1 MKRLISPKILVGLT
15 TLLCCSFLSLA
26 GAIQPEYPGFRLLSS
41 NAQFKV
47 QFKDASGKIQSVKS
61 DFIQEKTLFA
71 LTEKITSHGKF
82 WFKKSNKVRLDY
94 IAPFTYRMV
103 INGDKVLVK
112 DDHKENRINV
122 RSNKLFQQINKIML
136 DCMQGKILESKDF
149 ATRVFE
155 NESSY
160 LLELTPVSKSLK
172 DFFQNIVLIVE
183 KNDYSVRSMALN
195 EPSGDKT
202 LMTFTNKSINA
213 PLQDEIFIF

>member
-1 MKRLISPKILVGLT
+1 MKRLISPKILVGFA
-15 TLLCCSFLSLA
+15 TLLCCSFLSIA
-26 GAIQPEYPGFRLLSS
+26 GAIQTEYPGFTLLS
-41 NAQFKV
+41 NKTQFKG
-47 QFKDASGKIQSVKS
+47 QFKEASAKIQSVKS

-71 LTEKITSHGKF
+71 LTEKITSQGKF
-82 WFKKSNKVRLDY
+82 WFKKNNKVRLDY

-136 DCMQGKILESKDF
+136 DCMQGNILESKDF
-149 ATRVFE
+149 VTRVFE

-172 DFFQNIVLIVE
+172 DFFQNIVLVVE
-183 KNDYSVRSMALN
+183 KKDYSVRSMALN